1 MAAMEPGHYVTH
13 SAKPEWGVG
22 EVLTKSGDRL
32 QVQFQHGLVTLDN
45 RIAGQFL
52 AKAPRPPGAVPRA
65 RKTSKAKKKPA
76 E

>member
-1 MAAMEPGHYVTH
+1 MEPGQYVTH

-32 QVQFQHGLVTLDN
+32 QVQFQHGLVTLDA

-52 AKAPRPPGAVPRA
+52 AKAPRPPGAEPRA
-65 RKTSKAKKKPA
+65 RKAGKAKKKKA
-76 E
+76 